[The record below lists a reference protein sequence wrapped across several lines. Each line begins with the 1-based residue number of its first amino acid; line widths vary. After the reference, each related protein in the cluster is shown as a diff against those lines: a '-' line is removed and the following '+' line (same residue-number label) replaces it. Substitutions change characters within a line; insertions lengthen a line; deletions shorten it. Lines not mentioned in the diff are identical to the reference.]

1 MGDAP
6 CPAPATAGLQGKRA
20 HLLLR
25 DQFERHGFV
34 SGLPILTAAEACAA
48 SACAATLVQASSAL
62 GRFLGR
68 PRKR

>member
-34 SGLPILTAAEACAA
+34 SGLPILTAAEWHLTGGG
-48 SACAATLVQASSAL
+48 ATGGGAM
-62 GRFLGR
+62 
-68 PRKR
+68 